1 MMNRTNEKDYNKE
14 MLTQLEMLYDLPA
27 IPQMLSCRDKEA
39 LRWAIQLGD
48 WYIKNRERICY
59 LP

>member
-1 MMNRTNEKDYNKE
+1 LTINEKDYNKE
-14 MLTQLEMLYDLPA
+14 MLTQLEMLYNLPN
-27 IPQMLSCRDKEA
+27 IPQMLSRRDKDA
-39 LRWAIQLGD
+39 LRWAVQLGD

>member
-1 MMNRTNEKDYNKE
+1 MSTNNKDYNKE
-14 MLTQLEMLYDLPA
+14 MLTQLEMLYDLPN
-27 IPQMLSCRDKEA
+27 IPQMLSTRDKEA
-39 LRWAIQLGD
+39 LRQAIQLGD